1 MQQSTNTTI
10 NQTPKTA
17 NQDDERK
24 YEMNFQEGGRLGMIH
39 RRGYGT
45 EEGGGSMHEDKVEPR
60 EAKTDQRIENARD

>member
-1 MQQSTNTTI
+1 
-10 NQTPKTA
+10 
-17 NQDDERK
+17 
-24 YEMNFQEGGRLGMIH
+24 MIH